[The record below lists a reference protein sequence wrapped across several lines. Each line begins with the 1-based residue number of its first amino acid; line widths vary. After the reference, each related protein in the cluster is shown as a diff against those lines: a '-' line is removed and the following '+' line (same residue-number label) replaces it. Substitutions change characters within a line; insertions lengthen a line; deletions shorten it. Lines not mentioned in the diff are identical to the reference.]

1 MMLLFLIPAEYVAPG
16 TVNMVGAVIRML
28 LMLAVMPMVRAE
40 NGLLR
45 HRRHRYHHHQHS
57 HQIAGTR
64 AGLAVCHN

>member
-1 MMLLFLIPAEYVAPG
+1 
-16 TVNMVGAVIRML
+16 ML

-45 HRRHRYHHHQHS
+45 HCSHRYHHHQHS

-64 AGLAVCHN
+64 AGLAVGHNLSLELMTAC

>member
-1 MMLLFLIPAEYVAPG
+1 M
-16 TVNMVGAVIRML
+16 ML

-64 AGLAVCHN
+64 AGSAAGHNLSLELMTAC

>member
-1 MMLLFLIPAEYVAPG
+1 M
-16 TVNMVGAVIRML
+16 ML
-28 LMLAVMPMVRAE
+28 LMLAVMPMVGAE